1 MAWIIKDNR
10 KKYKV
15 TCPYCDTIS
24 GFSENEKEFGYIDRF
39 GRFFPYDYIICPE
52 CKRCIILK
60 NRKIEEI

>member
-1 MAWIIKDNR
+1 MAQIIKSGI
-10 KKYKV
+10 KKLKV
-15 TCPYCDTIS
+15 ACPYCDTII

-39 GRFFPYDYIICPE
+39 GRFFPYDYIICLE